1 MSNEQTHPLHEK
13 DRNIID
19 SLISKKNP
27 DELDLVNLAR
37 LIKRYANFPGELEL
51 KKDFLPSG
59 SIKVGITSGASTP
72 DKVVA
77 DVIEKLVDIA
87 S

>member
-19 SLISKKNP
+19 SLISKKDP

-51 KKDFLPSG
+51 KKD
-59 SIKVGITSGASTP
+59 
-72 DKVVA
+72 
-77 DVIEKLVDIA
+77 IEKTLRFWQISENDLFLKPKIFGQITLDH
-87 S
+87 